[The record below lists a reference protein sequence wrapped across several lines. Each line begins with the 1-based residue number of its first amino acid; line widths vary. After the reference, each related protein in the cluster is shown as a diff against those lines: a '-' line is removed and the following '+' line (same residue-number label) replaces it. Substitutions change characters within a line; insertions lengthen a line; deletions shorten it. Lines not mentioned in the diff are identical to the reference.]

1 MERDENVF
9 VRTIE
14 ASGVLLGTM
23 HHIMTPEPSSARKTT
38 LLLTDNESA
47 ITLLFEMDLTH
58 RGYRILQA
66 HSGSEASTISKE
78 CPTPI
83 DVLITDW
90 RMPDL
95 NGDELARQLLLER
108 PELKIILM
116 SGHPDAA
123 DVIASFA
130 KNQALF
136 LRKPFSPARLVES
149 INRLLAIPDKPGE
162 RAA

>member
-1 MERDENVF
+1 MPD
-9 VRTIE
+9 
-14 ASGVLLGTM
+14 TM
-23 HHIMTPEPSSARKTT
+23 TLESSSARKTT
-38 LLLTDNESA
+38 VLLADDESA
-47 ITLLFEMDLTH
+47 IALLFEMDLTR
-58 RGYRILQA
+58 RGYRVLQA
-66 HSGSEASTISKE
+66 HSGSEASKISGE
-78 CPTPI
+78 FPTPI
-83 DVLITDW
+83 DVLVTDW
-90 RMPDL
+90 KMPDL

-123 DVIASFA
+123 DTITSFA

-149 INRLLAIPDKPGE
+149 ITRLLNLPDKPGE

>member
-1 MERDENVF
+1 
-9 VRTIE
+9 
-14 ASGVLLGTM
+14 
-23 HHIMTPEPSSARKTT
+23 MTLESSSARKTT
-38 LLLTDNESA
+38 VLLADDESA
-47 ITLLFEMDLTH
+47 IALLFEMDLTR
-58 RGYRILQA
+58 RGYRVLQA
-66 HSGSEASTISKE
+66 HSGSEASTISRE
-78 CPTPI
+78 FPTPI
-83 DVLITDW
+83 DVLVTDW

-123 DVIASFA
+123 DTIASFA

-149 INRLLAIPDKPGE
+149 ITRLLDIPDKPGE